1 MQTYSLL
8 GIFLRSFY
16 FVEKVV
22 RHFAQML
29 LQLSFTQTIQLA
41 ISFVI

>member
-22 RHFAQML
+22 SRVTQML